1 ATSLWAFNDRTRLNV
16 FSSSFNFSVRGD
28 SRRFIRDMRR
38 PALVPGECVTVH
50 VPFDGRELFFFCQS
64 KQWSTHLP
72 RAKVAGG
79 ELILEF
85 QSPSDSPRET
95 RPEIDRLLMDIE
107 QCPGWQEYQI
117 NAHNA
122 SLIIWPRRW

>member
-1 ATSLWAFNDRTRLNV
+1 MPR
-16 FSSSFNFSVRGD
+16 
-28 SRRFIRDMRR
+28 
-38 PALVPGECVTVH
+38 ECVTVH

-95 RPEIDRLLMDIE
+95 RPEIDRVLMDIE
-107 QCPGWQEYQI
+107 QYPGWQEYQI